1 MSALLAAGLSGF
13 AGVYLEK
20 MFTSGSTSL
29 WTRNVQLC
37 LFAIPL
43 QIFAVVQWDGDVV
56 AQNGL
61 LQGFRAS
68 TLAVVTVQVGGALL
82 TAFVIKFAGNV
93 LKTFATVLALLCTC
107 SISTFLFDFNPTVL
121 FHVGVTIT
129 ALSICMYAYPSLHGV
144 DARASSSR
152 MLKDT
157 RSQEGLLLL
166 GQEQEAGGSTSAE
179 YISVSHIGYRV

>member
-1 MSALLAAGLSGF
+1 
-13 AGVYLEK
+13 

-29 WTRNVQLC
+29 WMRNVQLC

-43 QIFAVVQWDGDVV
+43 QVFAILQWDGDAV

-61 LQGFRAS
+61 FQGFRTS
-68 TLAVVTVQVGGALL
+68 TLVVVTVQVVGALL

-107 SISTFLFDFNPTVL
+107 FISTFLFDFHPTLL

-129 ALSICMYAYPSLHGV
+129 ALSIYMYAYPSVHGGFG
-144 DARASSSR
+144 RAFAS
-152 MLKDT
+152 LKESE
-157 RSQEGLLLL
+157 RPHALVNQELDRQPLL
-166 GQEQEAGGSTSAE
+166 G
-179 YISVSHIGYRV
+179 R